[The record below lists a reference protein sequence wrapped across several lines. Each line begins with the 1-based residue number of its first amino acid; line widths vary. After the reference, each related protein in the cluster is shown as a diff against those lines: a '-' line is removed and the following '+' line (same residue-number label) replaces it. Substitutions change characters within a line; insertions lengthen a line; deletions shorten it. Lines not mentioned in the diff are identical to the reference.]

1 MTATVDVTARR
12 IAALLGLIVVTQIIY
27 VVLSNSGADINRP
40 LIWSI
45 EALAFMAMSVLAL
58 TGMTKADVSA
68 LGWAAIAVSGILNT
82 VQVGMGLAMF
92 GPLSEAGEAL
102 APAYQAVVAG
112 AFFLYFAGKLLFGF
126 AAIAFGAPLL
136 RANGIARA
144 LGLVAII
151 AGVAAMGVNLA
162 GMAMG
167 MTMVFAAGAAG
178 TAATLMLAIVLM
190 MRPTW
195 PRQPDQAPP
204 G

>member
-1 MTATVDVTARR
+1 MKAMANGTARQV
-12 IAALLGLIVVTQIIY
+12 AALLGLIVVTQIIY
-27 VVLSNSGADINRP
+27 VVLSNSGAAINRP

-58 TGMTKADVSA
+58 TALSRAEGSA

-112 AFFLYFAGKLLFGF
+112 AFFLYFAGKLLFGL
-126 AAIAFGAPLL
+126 AAIAFGAALL
-136 RANGIARA
+136 RANGAARA

-151 AGVAAMGVNLA
+151 AGMAAMGVNLA

-167 MTMVFAAGAAG
+167 MAMVFAAGAAG
-178 TAATLMLAIVLM
+178 TAATLMLAIVLT
-190 MRPTW
+190 MRPSL
-195 PRQPDQAPP
+195 PR
-204 G
+204 